1 MRNIIN
7 RNRWQA
13 KKEKERVLNII
24 CILLHYRMSRM
35 QKVHTGSKS
44 SWAFLPRIQ
53 PSTAINFK
61 VITTSS
67 RNLWVT
73 SCWRLCIQRKHRS
86 VLCHPYAFPF
96 PCAASADPHP
106 PEQRCRIRWALDL
119 TCYGYLHA
127 SFLSSHQNTLYLTWI
142 RSPTCLW
149 IEGGKT
155 FTFSHSNIQS
165 IYWDDGFKQKAYF
178 FWTVTYKNKKP
189 GKESL
194 KKRLQLSAINFVS
207 TPRLSVAFNLSQNKY
222 TLDAVCFWCYL
233 AFK

>member
-73 SCWRLCIQRKHRS
+73 SCWRLCILRKHRS

-149 IEGGKT
+149 IEGGK
-155 FTFSHSNIQS
+155 NIH
-165 IYWDDGFKQKAYF
+165 IF
-178 FWTVTYKNKKP
+178 P
-189 GKESL
+189 L
-194 KKRLQLSAINFVS
+194 
-207 TPRLSVAFNLSQNKY
+207 KY
-222 TLDAVCFWCYL
+222 TKYL
-233 AFK
+233 LRRWL